1 MNIIITYS
9 HIYIMILSFCR
20 CQEQVEGNVKELVG
34 KMLEAE
40 KDEWSEMQPPEQDV
54 DGVYYTTVGITL
66 FQMIDQNV
74 CNDIHILVHVHVA
87 TVGFICTYY
96 TNL

>member
-1 MNIIITYS
+1 M
-9 HIYIMILSFCR
+9 
-20 CQEQVEGNVKELVG
+20 KELVG

-40 KDEWSEMQPPEQDV
+40 KDEWNEMQPPEQDV
-54 DGVYYTTVGITL
+54 DGAYYTTVGITL

>member
-1 MNIIITYS
+1 M
-9 HIYIMILSFCR
+9 
-20 CQEQVEGNVKELVG
+20 KELVS

-54 DGVYYTTVGITL
+54 DGAYYTTVGITL

-74 CNDIHILVHVHVA
+74 CNLHNVHVHVA
-87 TVGFICTYY
+87 TITSTYVIPLI
-96 TNL
+96 NFFRLLL